1 MAAPRKILIVDPD
14 PSVARSMAPALRQR
28 GYQVHGARDG
38 TRALQV
44 AILRLPDLV
53 LFDEA
58 TPLLDART
66 FLRILRTNPRTERI
80 PVVITGEA
88 VDVDRARLGTFLRKP
103 FNHDEVLARIEQIF
117 RR

>member
-14 PSVARSMAPALRQR
+14 PSVARSLAPALRQR

-58 TPLLDART
+58 TPLLDAAPSSASCGPT
-66 FLRILRTNPRTERI
+66 
-80 PVVITGEA
+80 
-88 VDVDRARLGTFLRKP
+88 RAPSASRW
-103 FNHDEVLARIEQIF
+103 
-117 RR
+117 